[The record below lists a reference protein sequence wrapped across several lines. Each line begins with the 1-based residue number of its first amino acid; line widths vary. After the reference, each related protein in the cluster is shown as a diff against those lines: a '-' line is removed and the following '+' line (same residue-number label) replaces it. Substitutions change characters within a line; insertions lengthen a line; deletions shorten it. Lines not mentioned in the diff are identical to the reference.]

1 MFGSRLTT
9 QEINRL
15 NQQLEEVFLNLKTQI
30 SKIDERLSS
39 VELDYMYGNITE
51 PFYLEK
57 MKQLEEDIEKIKN
70 KILKIKEVSNSDT

>member
-1 MFGSRLTT
+1 MFRSRLTT
-9 QEINRL
+9 REINSL

-51 PFYLEK
+51 QFYLEK

-70 KILKIKEVSNSDT
+70 KILKIREVSSCDT